1 MSVITISRGTF
12 SGGKML
18 AECLGQRLGY
28 RCIDRDDIVQKA
40 SARGASERELRSAL
54 EQAPSS
60 VSTMNHK
67 KYVYL
72 ALVQAALAEEVRN
85 GHAIYH
91 GLAGQ
96 LLLKGGIGVLRLRII
111 APMEFRIRMAQ
122 ERLGLARDDVI
133 AQIRKIDEDRRK
145 WTRYLYGVDWED
157 PSLHDLVIN
166 LEHISI
172 DQACRLAAGMAME
185 AAFEFSPES
194 KIQMDNLALAS
205 RVRAEMALNPFTSNL
220 EVEVEA
226 HGGEVTIKG
235 NLFDEADDVEKVAR
249 SVPGVISVTVE
260 DLAAGAVAAAIQN

>member
-1 MSVITISRGTF
+1 
-12 SGGKML
+12 ML
-18 AECLGQRLGY
+18 AECLSQKLGY
-28 RCIDRDDIVQKA
+28 RCIDRDDIVQRA
-40 SARGASERELRSAL
+40 AARGVSERELRAAL
-54 EQAPSS
+54 DQAPSS

-72 ALVQAALAEEVRN
+72 ALVQAALAEEVRG

-96 LLLKGGIGVLRLRII
+96 LLLKGGIGILRLRII

-122 ERLGLARDDVI
+122 ERLKLGRAEVI
-133 AQIRKIDEDRRK
+133 AHIEKIDEDRRK

-166 LEHISI
+166 LEHIGI
-172 DQACRLAAGMAME
+172 EQACRLAAGMAME

-194 KIQMDNLALAS
+194 KAQMDNLVLAS
-205 RVRAEMALNPFTSNL
+205 RVRAELALNPFTSNL

-226 HGGEVTIKG
+226 RGGEVTIKG
-235 NLFDEADDVEKVAR
+235 CLFDEAEEVQQVAEA
-249 SVPGVISVTVE
+249 VPGVSAVVIEELPSEVT
-260 DLAAGAVAAAIQN
+260 ATPSQ